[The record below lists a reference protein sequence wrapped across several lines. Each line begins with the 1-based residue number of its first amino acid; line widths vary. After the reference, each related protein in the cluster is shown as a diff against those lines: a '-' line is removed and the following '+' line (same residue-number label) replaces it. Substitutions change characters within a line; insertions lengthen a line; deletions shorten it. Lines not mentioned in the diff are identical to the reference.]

1 MNRIIIFVIT
11 LSMVLQISILNAED
25 IDEDKTYNS
34 DDLSTQ
40 YTFTA
45 DNFGVTV
52 TNNATLSRCQK
63 LFILDDAER
72 VGNSITVHS
81 GSTLTTT
88 GNGNTIFTDGA
99 D

>member
-40 YTFTA
+40 YTFTD

-52 TNNATLSRCQK
+52 TNNYT
-63 LFILDDAER
+63 F
-72 VGNSITVHS
+72 
-81 GSTLTTT
+81 
-88 GNGNTIFTDGA
+88 
-99 D
+99 

>member
-40 YTFTA
+40 YTFND

-52 TNNATLSRCQK
+52 KMR
-63 LFILDDAER
+63 
-72 VGNSITVHS
+72 H
-81 GSTLTTT
+81 
-88 GNGNTIFTDGA
+88 
-99 D
+99 

>member
-52 TNNATLSRCQK
+52 TNNATLSRTET
-63 LFILDDAER
+63 I
-72 VGNSITVHS
+72 HS
-81 GSTLTTT
+81 
-88 GNGNTIFTDGA
+88 
-99 D
+99 